1 MTTSEFLT
9 FALVVVVGVTL
20 LVAAVILIVTRQQ
33 GTTVTRV
40 AIEVAQAVRMDK
52 PTLDML
58 EKGIT
63 QTVPKDTL
71 AQLVNVALAGI
82 TLAAGGNNA
91 TGDTKELSELLKQ
104 VIRMISD
111 GQPNDTG
118 GDPVGDPVP
127 PLETRTSLTPLG

>member
-20 LVAAVILIVTRQQ
+20 LVAAIILIVTRQQ

-82 TLAAGGNNA
+82 TLAAGGSNA
-91 TGDTKELSELLKQ
+91 TGETKELSELLKQ

-111 GQPNDTG
+111 GQPNDIVE
-118 GDPVGDPVP
+118 DPEPPSSATLP
-127 PLETRTSLTPLG
+127 PLG